1 MFPFTAGSEDYG
13 SKVKNY
19 ENAEVSPMYGWL
31 PHRIRTL
38 LNTVFRNIITYTS
51 PYTFSSSTSPLSS
64 LLHLYKNNPSKK
76 LQLPKTTEPF
86 IRFFCIIR
94 ILSQPQIYGYTDI
107 FYF

>member
-1 MFPFTAGSEDYG
+1 MFPFTAGPEDYG
-13 SKVKNY
+13 SKVKKD
-19 ENAEVSPMYGWL
+19 ENAEISPMHGWL
-31 PHRIRTL
+31 PRPIRTPH
-38 LNTVFRNIITYTS
+38 NTVFRNIITYTS
-51 PYTFSSSTSPLSS
+51 PLSS
-64 LLHLYKNNPSKK
+64 ILHLYKNNPSKK